1 LNASAHPPGAP
12 AWKRGHHQPRA
23 LDVTIITEW
32 DLVCERAPLPAL
44 AQTLFMAGVLL
55 GAFIFGTLSD
65 RWVPESWDSSDCTP
79 TFLSGQPDPSCRGLY
94 EGRVQ
99 LTLGRDLVGEG
110 AGCGD
115 WGHDCP
121 LYPRVG
127 RRWVLL
133 SSLLTVGAGGT
144 GAALAPDFIAYC
156 VCRTLSGI
164 GLAGFLIN
172 YIGLSLEW
180 VPRGARA
187 GVVTWLSYCSTAG
200 QMVLAGLAYG
210 VQDWRHLQLAIS
222 APFLAFLLGAW
233 WVPESA
239 RWLLVQGRTK
249 EALRN
254 LQRVARVNGRT
265 AAGEGLSLEV
275 LVQEGSCSSTGR
287 STGSWLG
294 LFLSPALRR
303 ISCCLMC
310 VSFSTNLAYFG
321 LSMDLG
327 SFGLDVFLVQLCF
340 GAVDLGAKAAC
351 ALALNRC
358 GRRPVQALSLSVAG
372 ACLLASTP
380 LPAGEPGDA
389 RVPCQVWGSCSGA
402 RCLGALWT
410 WAGSGAG
417 STDTW
422 ALSHLQTTTHPSPCL
437 SFPSAVQRF
446 LSSLWFLSASSPT
459 PEMLMVRLVL
469 VVLGKGFLAA
479 ASVCSYLY
487 GGELFPTVVRQT
499 GTGLMTV
506 VARLGGMVAP
516 LVLVGGQY
524 HPVLPP
530 LVFGVTP
537 VLAGA
542 AACFL
547 PEMRDVPLMDTIEQ
561 VEERARRKGPE
572 PVVEVVSVSHIIRS
586 TRI

>member
-1 LNASAHPPGAP
+1 MEVERGNPSGSQTCRGQGLGNPPGLETP
-12 AWKRGHHQPRA
+12 PKVQGPGQGWGERLGPVWRRPPFPRSQISPGLEGGGQRGWGNHSSHHSSPWQ
-23 LDVTIITEW
+23 W

-65 RWVPESWDSSDCTP
+65 
-79 TFLSGQPDPSCRGLY
+79 
-94 EGRVQ
+94 
-99 LTLGRDLVGEG
+99 
-110 AGCGD
+110 
-115 WGHDCP
+115 
-121 LYPRVG
+121 RVG

-380 LPAGEPGDA
+380 LPA
-389 RVPCQVWGSCSGA
+389 
-402 RCLGALWT
+402 
-410 WAGSGAG
+410 
-417 STDTW
+417 
-422 ALSHLQTTTHPSPCL
+422 
-437 SFPSAVQRF
+437 
-446 LSSLWFLSASSPT
+446 
-459 PEMLMVRLVL
+459 EMLMVRLVL

-561 VEERARRKGPE
+561 VEESGTALTPAQPEAGGCHPQGKPGIPPFLRAAAGWRAERYVRALVPSSSAAAFCK
-572 PVVEVVSVSHIIRS
+572 
-586 TRI
+586 

>member
-1 LNASAHPPGAP
+1 
-12 AWKRGHHQPRA
+12 
-23 LDVTIITEW
+23 
-32 DLVCERAPLPAL
+32 
-44 AQTLFMAGVLL
+44 MAGVLL

-65 RWVPESWDSSDCTP
+65 R
-79 TFLSGQPDPSCRGLY
+79 
-94 EGRVQ
+94 
-99 LTLGRDLVGEG
+99 
-110 AGCGD
+110 
-115 WGHDCP
+115 
-121 LYPRVG
+121 VG

-133 SSLLTVGAGGT
+133 SSLLIVGAGGT
-144 GAALAPDFIAYC
+144 GAALAPDFTTYC

-200 QMVLAGLAYG
+200 QLVLAGLAYSMR
-210 VQDWRHLQLAIS
+210 DWRHLQLAIS
-222 APFLAFLLGAW
+222 APFLAFVLSAW

-254 LQRVARVNGRT
+254 LQRVARINGRT

-275 LVQEGSCSSTGR
+275 LVQEGSYSSTGR

-327 SFGLDVFLVQLCF
+327 SFGLNVFLVQLCF

-351 ALALNRC
+351 ALALSRC

-380 LPAGEPGDA
+380 LPA
-389 RVPCQVWGSCSGA
+389 
-402 RCLGALWT
+402 
-410 WAGSGAG
+410 
-417 STDTW
+417 
-422 ALSHLQTTTHPSPCL
+422 
-437 SFPSAVQRF
+437 
-446 LSSLWFLSASSPT
+446 
-459 PEMLMVRLVL
+459 EMLMVRLAL

-524 HPVLPP
+524 HSVLPP